1 MTRRHKRLTMV
12 PPAPSIR
19 DNGQSQDGVQL
30 IPESYV
36 RVRWGWLAF
45 LALQVFLVVVF
56 LGSIVAQTAIW
67 KVKVLKSSTIATLF
81 AIGAEDKVLLER
93 QNLGG
98 INNTAE
104 MTRQADMLTGEF
116 GEGDQGWVLEV
127 ARRRSSGGNSN
138 SNINSNPNNNN
149 NN

>member
-1 MTRRHKRLTMV
+1 M
-12 PPAPSIR
+12 
-19 DNGQSQDGVQL
+19 
-30 IPESYV
+30 
-36 RVRWGWLAF
+36 AF

-149 NN
+149 NNN